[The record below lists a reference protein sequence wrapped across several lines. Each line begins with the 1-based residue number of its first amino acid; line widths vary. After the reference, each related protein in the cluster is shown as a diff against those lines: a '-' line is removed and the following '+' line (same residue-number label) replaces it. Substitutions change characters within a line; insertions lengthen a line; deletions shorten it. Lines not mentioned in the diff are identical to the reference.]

1 MGNLIPKS
9 LLENIPNL
17 YETERSLNPICHI
30 KLFTPTSIFTWYI
43 IEISKDDLDTCYGY
57 TKGFE
62 GELGYF
68 SLNELNEI
76 RGNLG
81 LKVEID
87 NSFNPTPLG
96 LIRRKKWKMNIF
108 IKKLEMAFLAGLEF
122 LLSLTNKD
130 KKLRYKIKKQIKK
143 IKRS

>member
-76 RGNLG
+76 RGILG

-87 NSFNPTPLG
+87 NSFAPTALG
-96 LIRRKKWKMNIF
+96 IVRKLK
-108 IKKLEMAFLAGLEF
+108 
-122 LLSLTNKD
+122 
-130 KKLRYKIKKQIKK
+130 
-143 IKRS
+143 